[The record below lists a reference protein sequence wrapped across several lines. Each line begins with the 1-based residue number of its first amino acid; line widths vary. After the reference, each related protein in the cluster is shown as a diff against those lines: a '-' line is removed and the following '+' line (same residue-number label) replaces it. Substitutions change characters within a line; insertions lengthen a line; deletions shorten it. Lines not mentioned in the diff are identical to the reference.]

1 MRYKVQPFIWQ
12 RIKKNKTIFQ
22 TKSTTII
29 VTSENLTNF
38 LLDVEKERRTEIDES
53 YLTKYFSEE
62 EKEKVMNF
70 LLTNR
75 LLVLS
80 EERNLDMENIVL
92 LTNDKKFEKSFQ
104 YNLKDSCKTKTI
116 DLEVFYEMTF
126 YPKDVLIVFLNPFDL
141 KTMNEL
147 TEEIKKKDLLVKFIF
162 AYNNKIYF
170 SNFYKKSWCNPCP
183 MCFFYEL
190 ESQLRGENSE
200 DQISFQTMIDVLYE
214 QKAQFSVH
222 LPLDS
227 IDYIHIICLLSKYFN
242 KEIKSYYYDE
252 VLELDLADYKVSE
265 DTAYH
270 WGYCDCYE

>member
-80 EERNLDMENIVL
+80 EERNLDIENIVL

-104 YNLKDSCKTKTI
+104 YNLKDS
-116 DLEVFYEMTF
+116 
-126 YPKDVLIVFLNPFDL
+126 
-141 KTMNEL
+141 
-147 TEEIKKKDLLVKFIF
+147 
-162 AYNNKIYF
+162 
-170 SNFYKKSWCNPCP
+170 
-183 MCFFYEL
+183 
-190 ESQLRGENSE
+190 
-200 DQISFQTMIDVLYE
+200 
-214 QKAQFSVH
+214 
-222 LPLDS
+222 
-227 IDYIHIICLLSKYFN
+227 
-242 KEIKSYYYDE
+242 
-252 VLELDLADYKVSE
+252 
-265 DTAYH
+265 
-270 WGYCDCYE
+270 

>member
-1 MRYKVQPFIWQ
+1 MREVHN
-12 RIKKNKTIFQ
+12 KKIH
-22 TKSTTII
+22 S
-29 VTSENLTNF
+29 
-38 LLDVEKERRTEIDES
+38 
-53 YLTKYFSEE
+53 
-62 EKEKVMNF
+62 
-70 LLTNR
+70 
-75 LLVLS
+75 
-80 EERNLDMENIVL
+80 
-92 LTNDKKFEKSFQ
+92 
-104 YNLKDSCKTKTI
+104 
-116 DLEVFYEMTF
+116 

-147 TEEIKKKDLLVKFIF
+147 TEEIKKKNLLVKFIF

>member
-80 EERNLDMENIVL
+80 EERNLDIENIVL

-104 YNLKDSCKTKTI
+104 YNLKDSCKSKTI

-126 YPKDVLIVFLNPFDL
+126 HPKDVLIVFLNPFDL

-170 SNFYKKSWCNPCP
+170 SNFYKKSWCNPCRC
-183 MCFFYEL
+183 CFF
-190 ESQLRGENSE
+190 
-200 DQISFQTMIDVLYE
+200 
-214 QKAQFSVH
+214 
-222 LPLDS
+222 
-227 IDYIHIICLLSKYFN
+227 
-242 KEIKSYYYDE
+242 
-252 VLELDLADYKVSE
+252 
-265 DTAYH
+265 
-270 WGYCDCYE
+270 